1 MSTSYDAVASGIRRL
16 ELELVVRDLITV
28 LNEGCVRDL
37 VPFLD
42 EALIYRASASH
53 TVKGLRAVLAMI
65 ADINSTFVVRHTT
78 VDWLAVDDSTVLA
91 QQTIAL
97 ALRGSP
103 TQTVLGFASYRFRGL
118 QVVEWTQTHS

>member
-1 MSTSYDAVASGIRRL
+1 MSASYDAVSPGIRRL
-16 ELELVVRDLITV
+16 ELELVVRDFVTV

-42 EALIYRASASH
+42 EDLTYRASANQI
-53 TVKGLRAVLAMI
+53 VQGMRGVLAMI

-78 VDWLAVDDSTVLA
+78 LDWLAVDDSTVLA

-97 ALRGSP
+97 ALPGSR

-118 QVVEWTQTHS
+118 RVVEWTQTHS